1 MERRTFVTTMMS
13 AAMAGSAGLSAG
25 NAQSKPAPEFYLW
38 RQYFLK
44 TGTQPRRLAEF
55 MERAMIPALNR
66 LGHKPIGAFDVMLG
80 LATPTLFTLTPVASL
95 ESIGALDA
103 ALARDEQFKQAAA
116 AYTEAAATDPVY
128 VRQEVSVLAA
138 FPNVPRVEVPAAAAA
153 KGPRIFELR
162 TYESHSEAA
171 HEKKVRMF
179 TEMGEVDIFRRVGLT
194 PVFFSRTIAGPRMPN
209 LVYMLTYE
217 NLAARDKAWGAF
229 RDDEGWKKLRS
240 TPGFSDPEIVSNI
253 TTVLL
258 RPTSYSQI

>member
-25 NAQSKPAPEFYLW
+25 GMQAKPAPEFYIW

-66 LGHKPIGAFDVMLG
+66 FGHKPIGAFDVLAG
-80 LATPTLFTLTPVASL
+80 LATPTLLTLTPVASL
-95 ESIGALDA
+95 ESVGTLDG
-103 ALARDEQFKQAAA
+103 ALARDEQFKQAAVG
-116 AYTEAAATDPVY
+116 YMEAAATDPVY
-128 VRQEVSVLAA
+128 VRQETSILAA
-138 FPNVPRVEVPAAAAA
+138 FPNVPRVEVPAAAAK

-179 TEMGEVDIFRRVGLT
+179 AEMGEVDIFRRVGLT
-194 PVFFSRTIAGPRMPN
+194 PVFFSRTIAGPRMPS

-240 TPGFSDPEIVSNI
+240 TPGYSDPEIVSNI

-258 RPTSYSQI
+258 RPTPYSQI